1 VQLLRLCSILS
12 VMLAASGAL
21 AADADN
27 GRRLAEMRCVTCH
40 IVSPRERRVVTDAP
54 PFEAIARK
62 FASNP
67 DTLAFSIINPHP
79 RMNVT
84 LTRREAQD
92 VAACINTLAKE
103 STCASNTRGGS
114 SRVKS
119 NGTDRVDQRPRPA
132 PRRSGAH
139 WFGLGVFGGAVRL
152 IMVLQ
157 LRHEN
162 VSNCALFSSD
172 LLLSIASPQSGQCRI
187 GGRGGAGIRATV

>member
-1 VQLLRLCSILS
+1 MQLLRLCSILS

-27 GRRLAEMRCVTCH
+27 GKRVAEMRCVTCH

-92 VAACINTLAKE
+92 VAAYINTLAK
-103 STCASNTRGGS
+103 
-114 SRVKS
+114 
-119 NGTDRVDQRPRPA
+119 
-132 PRRSGAH
+132 
-139 WFGLGVFGGAVRL
+139 
-152 IMVLQ
+152 
-157 LRHEN
+157 
-162 VSNCALFSSD
+162 
-172 LLLSIASPQSGQCRI
+172 
-187 GGRGGAGIRATV
+187 